1 MLIRGEN
8 NFYFPLDKERFVWYT
23 SFSASR
29 GAMPSMKAE
38 GGRMN
43 GGKADIWT
51 MNHDSVEGQKKNFS
65 NVPHN
70 AVQIQPTI
78 V

>member
-1 MLIRGEN
+1 
-8 NFYFPLDKERFVWYT
+8 
-23 SFSASR
+23 
-29 GAMPSMKAE
+29 MPSMKNE

-51 MNHDSVEGQKKNFS
+51 MNHDSVEGQKKNFL
-65 NVPHN
+65 NVPHF

>member
-1 MLIRGEN
+1 VLIRGEKN
-8 NFYFPLDKERFVWYT
+8 IYFPLDKERFVWYT
-23 SFSASR
+23 YYSASR
-29 GAMPSMKAE
+29 RATPSMKDK

-70 AVQIQPTI
+70 AVQIRPEI
-78 V
+78 A